1 MDFDLVVVGGGLAG
15 ASLAVALRR
24 TALRIALV
32 EAHEP
37 RRTEGWDNRVYA
49 ISPANRRF
57 LADAGIWQH
66 LDADRLNPVTEMAV
80 FGDAGGAL
88 RFSAYESGLGELA
101 WIAESSLIQRELWES
116 LKRQHNVRLFCPAK
130 ALALDL
136 GQTGA
141 TLTLGDGHVLRSRLV
156 VAADGAKSWVR
167 EQAGIQAR
175 VSAYEE
181 IGVVANFR
189 CSLPHRNIA
198 YQWFREDGI
207 LAWLPLPGNRISI
220 VWSAP
225 EEHARRLLALDPD
238 ELASTVAEA
247 GSMLLGALE
256 LESQATGFPLHLMR
270 VDDTVRPR
278 LVLIGDAAH
287 TIHPLSGHG
296 INLGLQDAR
305 ALAARLEAL
314 PEWRDPGDIAVLRA
328 YARERAEEPML
339 LQYATHAL
347 NRLFSSRNPL
357 VSRLRNTG
365 MNLTGH
371 LPVVQGALVRYA
383 VSGRF

>member
-32 EAHEP
+32 EASAP
-37 RRTEGWDNRVYA
+37 RRPEGWDNRIYA
-49 ISPANRRF
+49 ISPANRQF

-66 LDADRLNPVTEMAV
+66 LDVDRLNPVTEMAI

-116 LKRQHNVRLFCPAK
+116 LKRQHNVHLFCPAK
-130 ALALDL
+130 ASAMEL
-136 GQTGA
+136 GHNGA
-141 TLTLGDGHVLRSRLV
+141 TLTLGDGLVLRTRLV

-167 EQAGIQAR
+167 EQAGIRAR
-175 VSAYEE
+175 VSAYDE

-189 CSLPHRNIA
+189 CCRPHRDIA

-207 LAWLPLPGNRISI
+207 LAWLPLPGDRISI

-225 EEHARRLLALDPD
+225 EDYARQLLALDPD
-238 ELASTVAEA
+238 SLSRTVAEA
-247 GSMLLGALE
+247 GSALLGELE
-256 LESQATGFPLHLMR
+256 LESPAAGFPLRLMR
-270 VDDTVRPR
+270 VDETVRPR
-278 LVLIGDAAH
+278 LALIGDAAH

-296 INLGLQDAR
+296 INLGFQDAR
-305 ALAARLEAL
+305 ALAGRLETL

-347 NRLFSSRNPL
+347 NRLFCNRNPL
-357 VSRLRNTG
+357 VSILRNSG
-365 MNLTGH
+365 MNLTAH
-371 LPVVQGALVRYA
+371 VPVLQGALVRYA